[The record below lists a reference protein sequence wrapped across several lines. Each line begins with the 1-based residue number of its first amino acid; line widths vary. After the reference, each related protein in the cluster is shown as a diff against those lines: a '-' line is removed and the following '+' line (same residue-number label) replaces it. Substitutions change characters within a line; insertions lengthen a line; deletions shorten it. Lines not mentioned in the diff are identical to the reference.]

1 MEKIWPICMEQI
13 ASQKILLPI
22 IPWFLNKYKPWTA
35 KKAVVQ
41 HMYLGRN
48 PPLLTEMR
56 VLRECSSDD
65 HLALE
70 LGMNFCTADD
80 MSAILA
86 VKLRKRLGFGMW
98 AKLHMTGMHVE
109 GKVLIGVK
117 FLRHWPF
124 LGRLRVCFAEPPYFQ
139 MTVKPIFTHGLDVT
153 ELPGIAGWLDKL
165 LSVAFEQTLVQPNML
180 VVDVEK
186 FASAEPESWFSVDE
200 KEPIAYAKVEVVE
213 ASDMKPSDLNGL
225 ADPYVKGQLGPYKFR
240 TKIQRKTLA
249 PKWHEEF
256 KIPIC
261 TWDLP
266 NVLAIEVRD
275 KDRFVDDSLGDC
287 TINISDLRD
296 GERHDMWLP
305 LQKIKM
311 GRLHLAITVLEE
323 NIKGGA
329 NFFDG
334 EPLRKEEMGDSFTSE
349 TANSAS
355 FSSRTT
361 DKSPDNFEPIN
372 IEGQEGTGIWVHQPG
387 SEVSQTWEP
396 RKGKSKRLDNQ
407 VDGVPGDSFGGTH
420 SGPLNNESSSSDEN
434 TEGKRTMNKVR
445 HGLHKLSSVF
455 RRGPKNEENSGRNE
469 ETVQSPYANIKAV
482 NHKEIGVKFIVEDT
496 LPASA
501 VVKNPKEVNLSPE
514 GSGSESPGK
523 GNVKGMAKSILKRAE
538 KSARNIKHVLSRKG
552 SRKSPSG
559 LSDVT
564 EQEISPESDSS
575 DDESLTSPQVQ
586 RIPVVSS
593 STSSSYGND
602 LDDKIKER
610 VVQAGSSESAE
621 DQMKNVDVEGLE
633 RIDENEVAS
642 SSSNGGNG
650 LEELSEPQQTG
661 KKLDGNGLQELSSRQ
676 LPGKKLDDNR
686 PEEFSNTEVP
696 EDKSEGEMRSGAENV
711 SL

>member
-1 MEKIWPICMEQI
+1 
-13 ASQKILLPI
+13 
-22 IPWFLNKYKPWTA
+22 
-35 KKAVVQ
+35 
-41 HMYLGRN
+41 
-48 PPLLTEMR
+48 
-56 VLRECSSDD
+56 
-65 HLALE
+65 
-70 LGMNFCTADD
+70 
-80 MSAILA
+80 
-86 VKLRKRLGFGMW
+86 
-98 AKLHMTGMHVE
+98 
-109 GKVLIGVK
+109 
-117 FLRHWPF
+117 
-124 LGRLRVCFAEPPYFQ
+124 
-139 MTVKPIFTHGLDVT
+139 
-153 ELPGIAGWLDKL
+153 
-165 LSVAFEQTLVQPNML
+165 
-180 VVDVEK
+180 
-186 FASAEPESWFSVDE
+186 
-200 KEPIAYAKVEVVE
+200 
-213 ASDMKPSDLNGL
+213 
-225 ADPYVKGQLGPYKFR
+225 
-240 TKIQRKTLA
+240 
-249 PKWHEEF
+249 
-256 KIPIC
+256 
-261 TWDLP
+261 
-266 NVLAIEVRD
+266 
-275 KDRFVDDSLGDC
+275 
-287 TINISDLRD
+287 
-296 GERHDMWLP
+296 
-305 LQKIKM
+305 
-311 GRLHLAITVLEE
+311 
-323 NIKGGA
+323 
-329 NFFDG
+329 
-334 EPLRKEEMGDSFTSE
+334 MGDSFTSE

-552 SRKSPSG
+552 SRKSSSG

-650 LEELSEPQQTG
+650 LEELSEPQPTE
-661 KKLDGNGLQELSSRQ
+661 KKLDGNGLQELSSGQ

-686 PEEFSNTEVP
+686 PEEFSNTQVP
-696 EDKSEGEMRSGAENV
+696 EDKSEGEMRSDAENV